1 MAVAVFSGIMTG
13 VTDKECF
20 GEEVP
25 VKGRLLFAAV
35 DGTNIYGMA
44 AGPCGACGIAVDR
57 VILF

>member
-1 MAVAVFSGIMTG
+1 MTG